1 MEQPVAKMT
10 DGADSLLE
18 VRVRLP
24 ECDPAIWRL
33 LELAG
38 SLSLGQVHEIL
49 HAAFGW
55 EDAHLHRFT
64 AGDPFARLRP
74 VDGELP
80 SPCSGSL
87 QSGARNP
94 PT

>member
-24 ECDPAIWRL
+24 ECDPDIWRL

-38 SLSLGQVHEIL
+38 SFVVG
-49 HAAFGW
+49 A
-55 EDAHLHRFT
+55 
-64 AGDPFARLRP
+64 
-74 VDGELP
+74 
-80 SPCSGSL
+80 SP
-87 QSGARNP
+87 
-94 PT
+94 